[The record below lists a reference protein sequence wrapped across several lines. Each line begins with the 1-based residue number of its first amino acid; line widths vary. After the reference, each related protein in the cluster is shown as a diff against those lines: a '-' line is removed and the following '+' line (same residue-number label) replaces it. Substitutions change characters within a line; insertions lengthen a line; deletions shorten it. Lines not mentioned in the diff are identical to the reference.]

1 MIMIYSVD
9 PATGALYT
17 DRKQH
22 FYIDAGILQEKAKAT
37 RAKYLKDRIAQAVG
51 YPTFDAL
58 DCFLRSI
65 GVGPDARDAW
75 ILNGTLAEHLCLK

>member
-1 MIMIYSVD
+1 MIMIYSVN

-17 DRKQH
+17 DRKQY

-58 DCFLRSI
+58 DCYLRSI

-75 ILNGTLAEHLCLK
+75 ILDGTFAERIGIK

>member
-17 DRKQH
+17 DKKQH

-51 YPTFDAL
+51 YPTFDAM
-58 DCFLRSI
+58 DCYLRSI
-65 GVGPDARDAW
+65 GVDPDVRDAW
-75 ILNGTLAEHLCLK
+75 ILDGTFAERIGIK